1 MRGPTSPVARRAIQL
16 YDDTPRGDRLHVRAR
31 WWTCPFPLVEREIP
45 VTGRVLEVGCGHGL
59 LSLLVGLGARGRQVR
74 GIDHDEHKI
83 DLARA
88 AAAQLLPGEADVEF
102 STTSLHDLG
111 DEPWDAVVMADVCYL
126 LPPDART
133 DLLRRMAAL
142 VAPDGVL
149 VLKEVAHQP
158 VWKWQLSELQERL
171 ATGALGITKGQTV
184 EFAPVGEL
192 AAPLVASGLS
202 VRHERIDRGYPY
214 AHHLL
219 VGRRPGAPTG
229 GDA

>member
-1 MRGPTSPVARRAIQL
+1 MHTLV
-16 YDDTPRGDRLHVRAR
+16 R
-31 WWTCPFPLVEREIP
+31 WWTCPFPLIEREVP
-45 VTGRVLEVGCGHGL
+45 VSGRVLEVGCGHGL
-59 LSLLVGLGARGRQVR
+59 LSLLIALGARGRQVR

-88 AAAQLLPGEADVEF
+88 AAANLLPGEADIEL
-102 STTSLHDLG
+102 STTSLHDLD

-126 LPPDART
+126 LPPEERT
-133 DLLRRMAAL
+133 VLLRRMAEL
-142 VAPDGVL
+142 VAPGGVL
-149 VLKEVAHQP
+149 VLKEVARQP

-184 EFAPVGEL
+184 EFAPIGDL

-202 VRHERIDRGYPY
+202 VRHERIDRWYPY

-219 VGRRPGAPTG
+219 VGRRSSSKPGSSPTG
-229 GDA
+229 GAT